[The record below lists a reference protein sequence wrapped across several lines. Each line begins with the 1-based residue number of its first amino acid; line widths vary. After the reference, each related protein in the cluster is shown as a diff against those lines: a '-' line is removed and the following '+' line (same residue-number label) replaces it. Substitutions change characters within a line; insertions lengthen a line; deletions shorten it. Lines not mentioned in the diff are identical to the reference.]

1 MRLRARCRTVIL
13 AWADGGYARRL
24 LPWAPTSLK
33 LTVEVVERTTAHTFV
48 GLRRRGVG
56 ERTLAWITRS
66 RRTVRDYER
75 LSERHAAMV
84 HWSLIVITPRRLA
97 RHRQATGHGPPA
109 PQPALL
115 QAA

>member
-1 MRLRARCRTVIL
+1 V
-13 AWADGGYARRL
+13 
-24 LPWAPTSLK
+24 PWAPTSLK
-33 LTVEVVERTTAHTFV
+33 LTVEVVERTAAQAFV
-48 GLRRRGVG
+48 ELRRRGVG

-75 LSERHAAMV
+75 LSEHHAAMV
-84 HWSLIVITPRRLA
+84 HWSLIVITTRRLA